1 MKRAR
6 LHARLPGSTSC
17 ARQVS
22 LRPNFGNMLRHA
34 VGILLL
40 AGAALAQSPHV
51 YRGEVSDSQCALNV
65 HSLTRSHQEMLKS
78 KSMGGTSNTCSVYCI
93 EHLGGYLV
101 LSAGNDVYR
110 LDRADLVHGFE
121 GRRVVIEGVLDPKL
135 KQIHVLKI
143 DLEEKP

>member
-1 MKRAR
+1 MNSRRFGK
-6 LHARLPGSTSC
+6 LI
-17 ARQVS
+17 
-22 LRPNFGNMLRHA
+22 LRTAA
-34 VGILLL
+34 VLAL
-40 AGAALAQSPHV
+40 AGAASASGQTSHE

-78 KSMGGTSNTCSVYCI
+78 KAMGGTSNTCSVYCI

-110 LDRADLVHGFE
+110 LDRSDLVHGFE
-121 GRRVVIEGVLDPKL
+121 GRKVIITGVLDPKL

-143 DLEEKP
+143 ELDEKP

>member
-1 MKRAR
+1 MFR
-6 LHARLPGSTSC
+6 TMMSC
-17 ARQVS
+17 AA
-22 LRPNFGNMLRHA
+22 G
-34 VGILLL
+34 LL
-40 AGAALAQSPHV
+40 ALATAAHGQASHV

-101 LSAGNDVYR
+101 LSAGKNVYR

-121 GRRVVIEGVLDPKL
+121 GQRVAITGVLDTKL
-135 KQIHVLKI
+135 NQLHVLKI
-143 DLEEKP
+143 DLDDKP